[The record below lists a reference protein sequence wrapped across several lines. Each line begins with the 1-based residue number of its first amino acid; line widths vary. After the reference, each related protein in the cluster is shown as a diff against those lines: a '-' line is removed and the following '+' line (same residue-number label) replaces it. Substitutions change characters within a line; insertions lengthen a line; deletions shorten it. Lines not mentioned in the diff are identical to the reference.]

1 MRCEHSPESLR
12 KRRRPNKVHWGNRR
26 HGRWHIMERHHRS
39 SKGSHMRAGR
49 RGAHELRSDGQRR
62 GRRRCP
68 PHVRPHAH
76 CCWATVEATI
86 KPASPAAPKPSVVR
100 NSTTSWAARATV
112 ATAPPAAVVV
122 VASLATPPA
131 AAMVPAACAPLL
143 LIPRGVVPTAAAAAG
158 APAPSRLV
166 AAVVRPGAAVPGR
179 VGLVRHGR

>member
-1 MRCEHSPESLR
+1 M
-12 KRRRPNKVHWGNRR
+12 
-26 HGRWHIMERHHRS
+26 
-39 SKGSHMRAGR
+39 
-49 RGAHELRSDGQRR
+49 AHEGRSDGQRR
-62 GRRRCP
+62 GRRRCA

-76 CCWATVEATI
+76 PWATEEATI
-86 KPASPAAPKPSVVR
+86 KPASPASAKPAVVR

-179 VGLVRHGR
+179 VGRVRHGLERATYHTATESIAQTNKGTNKRRVKGTILIIGGGRGGEGKERSDR